1 MVLPL
6 LLRNFNEVFELSMQT
21 IQVGAARVLS
31 ELLIVADYLQQ
42 YSFGNACFGLDD
54 KQVLHVVFELILVL
68 SSIGYCYCIKLTD

>member
-54 KQVLHVVFELILVL
+54 KQVLHVVFELILLL
-68 SSIGYCYCIKLTD
+68 SSIGYCIKLTD

>member
-6 LLRNFNEVFELSMQT
+6 LLRNFNEVFELYMQT

-54 KQVLHVVFELILVL
+54 KQVLHVVFELILLL
-68 SSIGYCYCIKLTD
+68 SSIGYCIKLTD